1 MNKNM
6 RTICKDIKQGI
17 KLEANIPAYFNRLV
31 TVYEQYAN
39 INLTMNYYM
48 LYESQQE
55 ASFVKSRDEE
65 NVLEELNRIIK
76 EYALDEFSG
85 IKMEEGI
92 KAIDKLREHIKKDM
106 MILTS
111 YTDIFLIY
119 EYILERVKHRFY
131 ESESYIEEDECVSLA
146 MNYIFEVNDNMVIN
160 DKIKEII
167 GELPVRLTKTKYFD
181 LVRDSLSIY
190 KGGERT
196 SFDSYLYMLE
206 TSATVYKPDGIEGA
220 YKNLA
225 DAKAE
230 FETLDYSNFT
240 KEQYDLYA
248 EKLENIILFIT
259 DRVEYYYSLME
270 VVNYLYT
277 ALLTGPYAYM
287 DGGYRIEGIED
298 MKYLILPPGQEN
310 ICKEIIGDISGLFA
324 GSREV
329 TLEETEEKLV
339 KIEGAQEKLLE
350 EILVLEST
358 LDEIKASHQELVKSL
373 MLAPIF
379 NCLVYSQNLLSNSL
393 FVELGKEEASGLL
406 SDADIKERQDELI
419 FKLSQLFSNS
429 SKVVIRAI
437 MANTINKMP
446 VFFQTRDEIKAYI
459 ENALTGCGD
468 VTERRASM
476 DIIRNLCGN

>member
-1 MNKNM
+1 M
-6 RTICKDIKQGI
+6 RTICKEIKQRI
-17 KLEANIPAYFNRLV
+17 KLETNIPGYFNRLV
-31 TVYEQYAN
+31 TLYEQYAS

-48 LYESQQE
+48 LYENQQE
-55 ASFVKSRDEE
+55 ASFAKSEDEKT
-65 NVLEELNRIIK
+65 VLEEVNRIIK
-76 EYALDEFSG
+76 EYASDEFSG
-85 IKMEEGI
+85 VKMEEGI
-92 KAIDKLREHIKKDM
+92 QAVDKLREHIKKDM

-111 YTDIFLIY
+111 YTDIFWIY

-131 ESESYIEEDECVSLA
+131 ENESYIEEDECVAMA
-146 MNYIFEVNDNMVIN
+146 MNYIFEVNDNIVIN

-167 GELPVRLTKTKYFD
+167 GELPVRLTKLKYFD
-181 LVRDSLSIY
+181 LVRNSLSIY
-190 KGGERT
+190 KGGERA
-196 SFDSYLYMLE
+196 SFDSFLYMLE
-206 TSATVYKPDGIEGA
+206 TAATVYKPDGMEGA

-225 DAKAE
+225 EAKAE
-230 FETLDYSNFT
+230 FATLDYSNFT

-259 DRVEYYYSLME
+259 DRVEFYYGLME

-277 ALLTGPYAYM
+277 SLLTVPYAYM

-310 ICKEIIGDISGLFA
+310 IWKEIIGDINRLFA
-324 GSREV
+324 GSNEV
-329 TLEETEEKLV
+329 TLEEAEVKLT

-350 EILVLEST
+350 EILELEST
-358 LDEIKASHQELVKSL
+358 LDEIKASHEELVKSL

-393 FVELGKEEASGLL
+393 FVELKKEEVKGVL
-406 SDADIKERQDELI
+406 SDADIKKGQDDLI
-419 FKLSQLFSNS
+419 TKLSDLFSNS
-429 SKVVIRAI
+429 SKVVTRAI

-446 VFFQTRDEIKAYI
+446 VFFQTRDEIKDYI
-459 ENALTGCGD
+459 ESALIGCGD
-468 VTERRASM
+468 ITERRASM